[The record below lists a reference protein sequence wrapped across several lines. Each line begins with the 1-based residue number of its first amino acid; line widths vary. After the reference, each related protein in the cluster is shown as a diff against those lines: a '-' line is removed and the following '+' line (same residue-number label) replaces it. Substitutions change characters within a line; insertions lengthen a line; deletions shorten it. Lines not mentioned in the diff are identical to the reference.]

1 MADWA
6 ALERELDM
14 WAQSG
19 QTATFWWRDD
29 DAGADAAK
37 LKELLHLRQAL
48 GVPLAVAVVPDWLTP
63 DVASLIAGSGSG
75 GIQVLQ
81 HGVAHADHSG
91 GRGRRMELCAGALPS
106 GLRQALIRSRNV
118 LRTSF
123 PSSLIEVMVPPWN
136 RIDEA
141 VLSILA
147 GSGFLGLSTLGPRR
161 GAREHGLVVNNVHI
175 DIIDWKD
182 GRRFAGDEA
191 CLKVSVRHLEN
202 RRRGVVDPL
211 EATGLM
217 THHLVHDAACHAFVD
232 RFVRAVAR
240 HPAGRWLSAGT
251 VFGAARGTDP

>member
-1 MADWA
+1 MADWT
-6 ALERELDM
+6 ALTQELDA

-29 DAGADAAK
+29 DAGADAVK
-37 LKELLHLRQAL
+37 LRELLHLRQGL
-48 GVPLAVAVVPDWLTP
+48 GVPLALAVVPDWLTA
-63 DVASLIAGSGSG
+63 DVVSLIAGAGD
-75 GIQVLQ
+75 IRVLQ

-106 GLRQALIRSRNV
+106 GLRQALIRSHNV

-175 DIIDWKD
+175 DIIDWKAA
-182 GRRFAGDEA
+182 RRFAGDEA
-191 CLKVSVRHLEN
+191 CLEASLRHLEN
-202 RRRGVVDPL
+202 RRRGVVDFA

-217 THHLVHDAACHAFVD
+217 THHLVHDAACHAFID
-232 RFVRAVAR
+232 RFVRTVGR
-240 HPAGRWLSAGT
+240 HPAGRWLSADT
-251 VFGAARGTDP
+251 VFGTARGADP

>member
-1 MADWA
+1 MADWT
-6 ALERELDM
+6 ALARELDM

-29 DAGADAAK
+29 DAGADAVK
-37 LKELLHLRQAL
+37 LKELLDLRQDL
-48 GVPLAVAVVPDWLTP
+48 GVPLAMAVVPDWLTA
-63 DVASLIAGSGSG
+63 DVASLITGSGD
-75 GIQVLQ
+75 IHVLQ

-91 GRGRRMELCAGALPS
+91 GRGRRIELCAGALPS

-147 GSGFLGLSTLGPRR
+147 GSGFLGLSILGPRR

-175 DIIDWKD
+175 DIIDWKV

-191 CLKVSVRHLEN
+191 CLEASVRHLED
-202 RRRGVVDPL
+202 RRHGVVDSS

-217 THHLVHDAACHAFVD
+217 THHLVHDTACHAFID
-232 RFVRAVAR
+232 RFVHTVAR
-240 HPAGRWLSAGT
+240 HPAGLWLSAGA
-251 VFGAARGTDP
+251 VFGASRRTDP

>member
-1 MADWA
+1 MADWT
-6 ALERELDM
+6 ALERELDA
-14 WAQSG
+14 WAQEG

-37 LKELLHLRQAL
+37 LKELLHLRQGL
-48 GVPLAVAVVPDWLTP
+48 GVPLAMAVVPDWLTP
-63 DVASLIAGSGSG
+63 DVASLIAGVGD
-75 GIQVLQ
+75 IHVLQ

-175 DIIDWKD
+175 DIIDWKA

-191 CLKVSVRHLEN
+191 CLEASARHLES
-202 RRRGVVDPL
+202 RRRGAADPA
-211 EATGLM
+211 ETTGLM
-217 THHLVHDAACHAFVD
+217 THHLVHDAACHAFID
-232 RFVRAVAR
+232 RFVQTVAR
-240 HPAGRWLSAGT
+240 HPAGLWLSAGT
-251 VFGAARGTDP
+251 VFGAAGRADP

>member
-1 MADWA
+1 MNGCAMADWT
-6 ALERELDM
+6 ALAQELDA

-37 LKELLHLRQAL
+37 LKELLHLRQDL
-48 GVPLAVAVVPDWLTP
+48 GVPLAMAVVPDWLTP
-63 DVASLIAGSGSG
+63 DVAALVAGAGD
-75 GIQVLQ
+75 IHVLQ

-147 GSGFLGLSTLGPRR
+147 GSGFLGLSTLGPRCGPHR
-161 GAREHGLVVNNVHI
+161 QGLVVNNVHI
-175 DIIDWKD
+175 DIIDWKA
-182 GRRFAGDEA
+182 GRRFAGDEV
-191 CLKVSVRHLEN
+191 CLEASVRHLEN
-202 RRRGVVDPL
+202 RRRGVVDPS

-217 THHLVHDAACHAFVD
+217 THHLVHDAACHAFIA
-232 RFVRAVAR
+232 RFVHTVAR

-251 VFGAARGTDP
+251 VFGAAR